1 MVYTANFKAGV
12 KVKDIKVQVN
22 QDQVTVTLPQSQL
35 LDKKIDPSS
44 IKFYD
49 QSYALFNWN
58 QKEDI
63 TKAEQAALKKATGV
77 AKKSDLLARSQK
89 NAKKLIRQLL
99 QGTLDGRKLVI
110 KTEE

>member
-1 MVYTANFKAGV
+1 MIRAM
-12 KVKDIKVQVN
+12 
-22 QDQVTVTLPQSQL
+22 
-35 LDKKIDPSS
+35 
-44 IKFYD
+44 
-49 QSYALFNWN
+49 LFLTE
-58 QKEDI
+58 KEDI

-77 AKKSDLLARSQK
+77 AKKSGLLARSQK